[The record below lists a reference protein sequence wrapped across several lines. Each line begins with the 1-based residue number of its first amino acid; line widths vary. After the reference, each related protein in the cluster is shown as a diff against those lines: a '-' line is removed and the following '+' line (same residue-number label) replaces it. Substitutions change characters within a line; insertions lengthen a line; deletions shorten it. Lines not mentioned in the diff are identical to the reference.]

1 MKTILFALLGLGA
14 LAASFPAAAGPD
26 WAVIERGRAAAR
38 TAAERTAQAHNAT
51 PCAQADVAAS
61 VPSPVTSR

>member
-38 TAAERTAQAHNAT
+38 ADARTAQARNAT
-51 PCAQADVAAS
+51 PCAQTAVAAS
-61 VPSPVTSR
+61 AASPATSR